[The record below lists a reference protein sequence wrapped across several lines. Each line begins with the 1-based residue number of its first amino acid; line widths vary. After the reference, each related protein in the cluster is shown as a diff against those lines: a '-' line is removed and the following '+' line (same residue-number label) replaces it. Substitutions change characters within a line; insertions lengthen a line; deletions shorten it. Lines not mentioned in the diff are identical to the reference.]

1 MESQVFFASL
11 ESELTSLGMDSKHAH
26 QESAA
31 FYLKVKEDEQFAAF
45 LSRAD
50 QTAIH
55 KTAER
60 LYARYIVR
68 SNSTA
73 QPQGAP
79 AAGTAPIYTVDDIRT
94 SDPVGDAPT
103 VERPIAESVREA
115 SGQRETSHASS
126 YVNRLAADL
135 RERFDANPSSRWI
148 LALLIPLLC
157 IGFLLVIGAFLVL
170 FAFTL
175 LLIILCFALTCGVCV
190 AGTAGTLAGAIY
202 GIIKVFTGGAA
213 IGWYEI
219 GLAIVI
225 LGMTIFTGI
234 VFYNC
239 SVRFLPL
246 LLKWIGSL
254 MKRFIRRISDDVKT
268 VKEAIS

>member
-26 QESAA
+26 QETAA
-31 FYLKVKEDEQFAAF
+31 FYQKVKEDEQFAVF

-68 SNSTA
+68 SNNAS
-73 QPQGAP
+73 QPKNAP
-79 AAGTAPIYTVDDIRT
+79 VTKPSPIYTVDDIRT
-94 SDPVGDAPT
+94 PDLVGDAPT
-103 VERPIAESVREA
+103 VERPIAESVKEASDLREA
-115 SGQRETSHASS
+115 SHSS
-126 YVNRLAADL
+126 DYINRLSSDL

-148 LALLIPLLC
+148 LALLVPLLC
-157 IGFLLVIGAFLVL
+157 IGFLLAIGAFLVL

-175 LLIILCFALTCGVCV
+175 LLIILCFLLTCGVCV

-202 GIIKVFTGGAA
+202 GVIKVFTGGAA
-213 IGWYEI
+213 VGWYEI

-254 MKRFIRRISDDVKT
+254 MKRFVRRISDDVKT